1 MLYTCLTPG
10 VDGVQ
15 FSEGG
20 LPQRFPRRRRAS
32 LGLGRGV
39 LARPARPG
47 GEGEPAS
54 YTLPALVKGDR
65 IIADFSV
72 PPKSAPAKFA
82 AFKGKRTEQGI
93 EWEDGNV
100 WPCGGH
106 KHQD

>member
-20 LPQRFPRRRRAS
+20 LPQRFPRRRQAS

-47 GEGEPAS
+47 PVEQRVRPHTVFVVVRLVIPVGRVFLTQDNPSIRTAQWDKKKR
-54 YTLPALVKGDR
+54 LALA
-65 IIADFSV
+65 I
-72 PPKSAPAKFA
+72 
-82 AFKGKRTEQGI
+82 
-93 EWEDGNV
+93 
-100 WPCGGH
+100 
-106 KHQD
+106 